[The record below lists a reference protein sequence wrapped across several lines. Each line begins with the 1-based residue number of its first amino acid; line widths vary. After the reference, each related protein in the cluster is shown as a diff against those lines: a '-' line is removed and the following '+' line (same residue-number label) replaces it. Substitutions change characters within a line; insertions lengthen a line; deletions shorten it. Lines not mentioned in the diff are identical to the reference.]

1 MSSLSWVFRWDLPN
15 KTVEMGQEKKD
26 KYKDAFKELMSH
38 ATHTLDDIQK
48 IYGKLLHTSLVATAN
63 SRTRLPHQLGSH
75 AGNLQYKSSRF
86 TPLTPRHQKRP
97 PMVAL
102 LLQRRKKLSRRIPGP
117 CGLRTMARSLML
129 VPDLELRLS
138 SKIAGEPGGSSWVGT
153 LKGET
158 LDGPKQLFS
167 SSSSMLSSHLVSLAS
182 IVFRQVHDILSAREC
197 TGITRYVTSREN
209 PADAPSRD
217 IYPPPSVLLPL
228 ILIPGAL
235 RLLFTDLD
243 SLPSHRELE
252 LRALGPRCSSMY

>member
-102 LLQRRKKLSRRIPGP
+102 LLQRRKKTFSQNPWS
-117 CGLRTMARSLML
+117 MWFE
-129 VPDLELRLS
+129 DY
-138 SKIAGEPGGSSWVGT
+138 GT
-153 LKGET
+153 
-158 LDGPKQLFS
+158 F
-167 SSSSMLSSHLVSLAS
+167 
-182 IVFRQVHDILSAREC
+182 
-197 TGITRYVTSREN
+197 
-209 PADAPSRD
+209 ADASSGFGIAIVIEDCWRAWRLILGWNTEGRD
-217 IYPPPSVLLPL
+217 IGWAEAVVFEFLIHAVLSFSK
-228 ILIPGAL
+228 PG
-235 RLLFTDLD
+235 
-243 SLPSHRELE
+243 
-252 LRALGPRCSSMY
+252 